1 MNLNDFIISLNN
13 ANEDIN
19 KIKERMA
26 TNIGDDDLKKYFGPS
41 INDHI
46 IKYSDLVNYNSIE
59 ELLPNHRSYKIIL
72 IEDKINS
79 GHWVLLIRFNN
90 EIEFFNSYGLK
101 PSSEIDFIGHIQNW
115 FLGQDIKHLN
125 ILLNKARNKFKIIY
139 NKKRFQVLKNGINT
153 CGRWII
159 LRLIMLLFFNMNLYD
174 FNLFIDKL
182 KEKYNYPTDV
192 IVTMLII

>member
-1 MNLNDFIISLNN
+1 MDLNDYIIKLNN

-26 TNIGDDDLKKYFGPS
+26 TNIGDDDLKRYFGES

-46 IKYSDLVNYNSIE
+46 IKYSDLVKYKNIE
-59 ELLPNHRSYKIIL
+59 ELLPSHRSYKIIL

-101 PSSEIDFIGHIQNW
+101 PSSELDFIGHIQNW

-139 NKKRFQVLKNGINT
+139 NKKRFQKLKNGINT
-153 CGRWII
+153 CGRWVI

-174 FNLFIDKL
+174 FNKFIDKL
-182 KEKYNYPTDV
+182 KQQYNYPTDV
-192 IVTMLII
+192 IVSMLIV